1 MDPSAYGN
9 SLRQYSGS
17 IQSMFNS
24 VSERYDLLS
33 HFLSFG
39 RDHFWRKA
47 LARRL
52 VAREYPGSFLDL
64 ATGSGEQLLAI
75 RKLWPYAELT
85 GLDFSPPMLS
95 VAREKLAK
103 HGAHEGVKLVLG
115 DVYNPPFEPS
125 SFDSVAISFGL
136 RNLPDREAFYR
147 EVLRLLKPG
156 GRFLALELF
165 FDSRNLL
172 APFHRFHLATISPWL
187 AGRFFYSNGKAY
199 DYLSRSIIDFP
210 HPAVIMDE
218 LEEAGFKGVE
228 YHTYTFQAAMLVW
241 GQKPLNGA

>member
-1 MDPSAYGN
+1 MDPSLYGN

-17 IQSMFNS
+17 IRTMFNS

-33 HFLSFG
+33 SFLSFG
-39 RDHFWRKA
+39 RDHFWRRA

-75 RKLWPYAELT
+75 RSMWPYADLS
-85 GLDFSPPMLS
+85 GLDFSPPMLE
-95 VAREKLAK
+95 VAREKLARR
-103 HGAHEGVKLVLG
+103 GVGDEVKLVLG
-115 DVYNPPFEPS
+115 DVYDPPFAPS
-125 SFDSVAISFGL
+125 TFDSVCISFGL
-136 RNLPDREAFYR
+136 RNLPDREGLYR
-147 EVLRLLKPG
+147 QVKRLLKPG

-172 APFHRFHLATISPWL
+172 APIHRFHISSVSPWL
-187 AGRFFYSNGKAY
+187 AGRIFYAQGKAY
-199 DYLSRSIIDFP
+199 DYLSSSIMDFP

-218 LEEAGFKGVE
+218 LEAAGFKGVE
-228 YHTYTFQAAMLVW
+228 RHTYTFQSAMLVW

>member
-17 IQSMFNS
+17 IHSMFNS

-33 HFLSFG
+33 RFLSLG

-75 RKLWPYAELT
+75 RAFWPYAELT
-85 GLDFSPPMLS
+85 GLDFSEKMLD
-95 VAREKLAK
+95 VARGKLERN
-103 HGAHEGVKLVLG
+103 GIREGVSLRLG
-115 DVYNPPFEPS
+115 DVYRPPFEPS
-125 SFDSVAISFGL
+125 TFDSVSISFGL
-136 RNLPDREAFYR
+136 RNLPDRAALYR
-147 EVLRLLKPG
+147 EAKRLLKPG
-156 GRFLALELF
+156 GRFLVLELF

-172 APFHRFHLATISPWL
+172 APVHRFHLSTVSPWL
-187 AGRFFYSNGKAY
+187 AGRFFYKQGRAY
-199 DYLSRSIIDFP
+199 DYLGQSIMDFP

-218 LEEAGFKGVE
+218 MEAAGFKGVE
-228 YHTYTFQAAMLVW
+228 HQTYTFQSAMLVW
-241 GQKPLNGA
+241 GHKPLNGA

>member
-24 VSERYDLLS
+24 VSQRYDLLTS
-33 HFLSFG
+33 FLSFG
-39 RDHFWRKA
+39 RDQFWRKA

-52 VAREYPGSFLDL
+52 TAMEYPGNFLDL

-75 RKLWPYAELT
+75 RSLWPYAKLT
-85 GLDFSPPMLS
+85 GLDFSAPMLN
-95 VAREKLAK
+95 VAKEKLSR
-103 HGAHEGVKLVLG
+103 HGFAEGVSLVLG
-115 DVYNPPFEPS
+115 DVYSSPFEPG
-125 SFDSVAISFGL
+125 SFDTISISFGL
-136 RNLPDREAFYR
+136 RNLPDRTALYG
-147 EVLRLLKPG
+147 EVKRLLKPG
-156 GRFLALELF
+156 GRFLVLELF
-165 FDSRNLL
+165 FDSRNFL
-172 APFHRFHLATISPWL
+172 APVHRFHLASFSPWL
-187 AGRFFYSNGKAY
+187 AGRFFYSQGKAY
-199 DYLSRSIIDFP
+199 DYLSQSIIDFP

-228 YHTYTFQAAMLVW
+228 HQTYTFQSAMLVW